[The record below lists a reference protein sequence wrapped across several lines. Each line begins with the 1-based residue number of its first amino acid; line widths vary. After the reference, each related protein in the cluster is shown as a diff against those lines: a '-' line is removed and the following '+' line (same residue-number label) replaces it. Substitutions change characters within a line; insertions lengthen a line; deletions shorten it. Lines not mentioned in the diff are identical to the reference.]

1 MTAAEWPLE
10 LELELVLVLELG
22 PASLLVRVRL
32 LSVWWRAGGRLRWWQ
47 RSFGALGYLWIYFS
61 VFRCGWRR
69 ELARRLLVLLV
80 LALARRFLVLLVL
93 ALARRFLLLRFLA
106 RRLVARRLSGGQLL
120 ARLLLVRRR
129 VCRRIS
135 EGV

>member
-1 MTAAEWPLE
+1 MMTAAEWPLE
-10 LELELVLVLELG
+10 LVLELVLVLG

-32 LSVWWRAGGRLRWWQ
+32 LSVWWRAGGLLRWWQ
-47 RSFGALGYLWIYFS
+47 WSFWVRGCLWIYFS

-69 ELARRLLVLLV
+69 ELAW
-80 LALARRFLVLLVL
+80 RFLVLLLLVL
-93 ALARRFLLLRFLA
+93 LLLVLARRFLLLRFLA

-120 ARLLLVRRR
+120 AWRILVRRR